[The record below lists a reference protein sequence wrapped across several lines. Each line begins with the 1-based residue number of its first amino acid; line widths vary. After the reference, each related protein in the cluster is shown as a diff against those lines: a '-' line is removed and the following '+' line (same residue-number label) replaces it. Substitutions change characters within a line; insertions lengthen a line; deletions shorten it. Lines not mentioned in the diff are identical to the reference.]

1 MVQMECQNSGDVV
14 YETPDED
21 IPNLVNVT
29 LDLGTGVLQIIA
41 DETLDTP
48 VSSVVFE
55 NMTLANV
62 TGDRR
67 IVLLG
72 ATVEPRDRAII
83 FMTLT
88 EAQRVQAIK
97 ISGLMGGDGNGSFF
111 ESERGALRDVA
122 LNLLPAIR
130 GLPLIELPDTIPPE
144 IDFVEFNY
152 LSGLLRI
159 HFSETVKVLPN
170 RDQ

>member
-1 MVQMECQNSGDVV
+1 MLNIDNHFVSDYGANGVPEQRGIFV

-41 DETLDTP
+41 DETLDFTP

-67 IVLLG
+67 IVLVG

-83 FMTLT
+83 FMSLT
-88 EAQRVQAIK
+88 EAQRCKLLKYLASWAEMVMAR
-97 ISGLMGGDGNGSFF
+97 SSNLN
-111 ESERGALRDVA
+111 GALRDVA
-122 LNLLPAIR
+122 LNCLQS
-130 GLPLIELPDTIPPE
+130 
-144 IDFVEFNY
+144 VVC
-152 LSGLLRI
+152 
-159 HFSETVKVLPN
+159 H
-170 RDQ
+170 